1 MTAKRKKDEILCAYV
16 TYFYHAKLC
25 LLKYYEVSKHKLQFL
40 LSLIAEILFQ
50 NVIIIKAVIN
60 Y

>member
-25 LLKYYEVSKHKLQFL
+25 LLKCYEVSKHKL
-40 LSLIAEILFQ
+40 
-50 NVIIIKAVIN
+50 
-60 Y
+60 